1 VVKGLFRCPC
11 HGSTYLRNGQII
23 FGPAPR
29 PLDYMQISLVDGKLV
44 VNTGAIKKREHWEPD
59 QAFKA

>member
-1 VVKGLFRCPC
+1 MIKGLFRCPC

-23 FGPAPR
+23 FGPARR
-29 PLDYMQISLVDGKLV
+29 PLDYMQISLVDGQLV
-44 VNTGAIKKREHWEPD
+44 VNTGTIKKREHWEPE